1 MEQQTLDFN
10 AIKAEAPKVQEPAAE
25 AGPRIFKVS
34 EVTGGLKMMLEKRF
48 AGLWIE
54 GEVSNF
60 RLSPSGHSYFS
71 LKDEK
76 AILKVAL
83 FKGYLSKVK
92 FQIKDGALLICHG
105 NLSIFEKGGDLN
117 FIVDHCEPKGI
128 GALQL
133 AFEQLKEKLLKE
145 GLFDPKRKKPLPFL
159 PKKIGI
165 VTSPT
170 GAAIRDILN
179 VLGRRFPDIE
189 VLLYPVRVQGEGAA
203 AEIAE
208 AVRYMN
214 TRSDIDVMIIGRGGG
229 SLEDL
234 WAFNEEIVARAIFA
248 SNIPAISAVGHEID
262 FTISDFVADRR
273 APTPSAAAEIVV
285 PKKDDLAKLV
295 GERRAQLLRALLVC
309 FDLKNKS
316 FTQMRSHLRP
326 PTARFPDLI
335 MQIDSLR
342 ERLQNGM
349 KTWLD
354 KNGAQLRQF
363 AAELNHLS
371 PLNVLAKGYSVVYK
385 GAAVIKRASE
395 VKKGDELKIRLSE
408 GEIRA
413 VGK

>member
-1 MEQQTLDFN
+1 MEQQSLDFTS
-10 AIKAEAPKVQEPAAE
+10 APRPQEPAE
-25 AGPRIFKVS
+25 PRIFKVS
-34 EVTGGLKMMLEKRF
+34 EVTGGLKLMLEKRF
-48 AGLWIE
+48 ASLWIE

-60 RLSPSGHSYFS
+60 RISPSGHAYFS

-76 AILKVAL
+76 AVLKAAL
-83 FKGYLSKVK
+83 FKGYLSRVK
-92 FQIKDGALLICHG
+92 FQIKDGVQLICHG
-105 NLSIFEKGGDLN
+105 SLSMFEKGGDLN

-133 AFEQLKEKLLKE
+133 AFEQLKEKLSRE
-145 GLFDPKRKKPLPFL
+145 GLFDAKRKKPLPFL

-165 VTSPT
+165 VTSPA

-179 VLGRRFPDIE
+179 VLGRRYPGID
-189 VLLYPVRVQGEGAA
+189 VLLYPVRVQGEGSA

-214 TRSDIDVMIIGRGGG
+214 TRSDIDVMIVGRGGG

-234 WAFNEEIVARAIFA
+234 WAFNEEAVARAIFA
-248 SNIPAISAVGHEID
+248 SGIPVISAVGHEID

-273 APTPSAAAEIVV
+273 APTPSAAAELVV
-285 PKKDDLAKLV
+285 PKKDDLVKLA
-295 GERRAQLLRALLVC
+295 GGLKAQLLRALQVS
-309 FDLKNKS
+309 FDLKNK
-316 FTQMRSHLRP
+316 FFEQVRSHLKP

-342 ERLQNGM
+342 ERLQNGIRS
-349 KTWLD
+349 WLD
-354 KNGAQLRQF
+354 RNGAQLKQL

-385 GAAVIKRASE
+385 GAEVVKRAAD
-395 VKKGDELKIRLSE
+395 VKKGDELRIRMSK
-408 GEIRA
+408 GEVRA
-413 VGK
+413 RSL

>member
-10 AIKAEAPKVQEPAAE
+10 AIKAETPKAQEPAAE
-25 AGPRIFKVS
+25 ATPRIFKVS
-34 EVTGGLKMMLEKRF
+34 EVTGGLKLMLEKRF

-179 VLGRRFPDIE
+179 VLGRRYPDID

-214 TRSDIDVMIIGRGGG
+214 TRSDIDVMIVGRGGG

-234 WAFNEEIVARAIFA
+234 WAFNEEVVARAIFV
-248 SNIPAISAVGHEID
+248 SKIPVISAVGHEID

-285 PKKDDLAKLV
+285 PKKEDLIKLV
-295 GERRAQLLRALLVC
+295 GDRRAQLLRALQVC
-309 FDLKNKS
+309 FDLKNKF

-342 ERLQNGM
+342 ERLQNGI
-349 KTWLD
+349 KIWLD

-363 AAELNHLS
+363 AAELSHLS
-371 PLNVLAKGYSVVYK
+371 PLSVLAKGYSVVYK
-385 GAAVIKRASE
+385 GDAVIKRA
-395 VKKGDELKIRLSE
+395 VDVVKGDELKIRLSE
-408 GEIRA
+408 GELEAIR
-413 VGK
+413 K